1 MKIKT
6 LHLAAAICVSG
17 GIHLAVAGWFSPEV
31 PETRVAGGAA
41 VDMLI
46 LGNAFEDAL
55 QAGAPSDSAEPVKEA
70 VTELEPVEQV
80 EEPVETA
87 EIRPVEPEPVVE
99 PEPEAIAEPAET
111 VDAIEAVETAE
122 VEPAD
127 PVETASVAPTGELA
141 ALPDIPVPT
150 PAPKRPSVEKPAP
163 KKVEKRVEK
172 KQAAKAAPPK
182 PRKTTKSAGAGGKQK
197 ANAVKAASGK
207 QTANVS
213 RDAGNARVS
222 NYPGKV
228 ASKLRRAL
236 RYPREAK
243 RDRLRGTVVVS
254 FTVSQNGSVGGV
266 RVARSSGSS
275 VLDRAAAEAVRR
287 AAPFPAIP
295 AGAGRS
301 NWAFSVPLAFTR

>member
-1 MKIKT
+1 MKT
-6 LHLAAAICVSG
+6 RPLYLAAAICVSA
-17 GIHLAVAGWFSPEV
+17 GIHLAVAGWFAPEE

-46 LGNAFEDAL
+46 LGNAFEDAV
-55 QAGAPSDSAEPVKEA
+55 QAGAPSDSAEPVEAA

-80 EEPVETA
+80 ANPVETA
-87 EIRPVEPEPVVE
+87 EITPVEPEPVVE
-99 PEPEAIAEPAET
+99 SEPDAARSAET
-111 VDAIEAVETAE
+111 TEAIEAVDPAE

-141 ALPDIPVPT
+141 ALPDVPVPT
-150 PAPKRPSVEKPAP
+150 PAPKRPPVEKQAAKAVDKKKVEKPAP
-163 KKVEKRVEK
+163 
-172 KQAAKAAPPK
+172 AK
-182 PRKTTKSAGAGGKQK
+182 PRKATKSAGAGGKQK

-207 QTANVS
+207 QTANAS
-213 RDAGNARVS
+213 RDAGNAKVS

-236 RYPREAK
+236 RYPKEAK
-243 RDRLRGTVVVS
+243 RDRLRGTTVVS
-254 FTVSQNGSVGGV
+254 FTVSSNGSVGGV
-266 RVARSSGSS
+266 RVARSSGSP

-287 AAPFPAIP
+287 AAPFPPIP
-295 AGAGRS
+295 SGAGRS

>member
-1 MKIKT
+1 MKT
-6 LHLAAAICVSG
+6 RPLYLAVAICVSA
-17 GIHLAVAGWFSPEV
+17 GIHLGVAGWFAPEE

-46 LGNAFEDAL
+46 LGNAFEDAV
-55 QAGAPSDSAEPVKEA
+55 QAGAPSDSVEPVEEA

-80 EEPVETA
+80 EDAVETA
-87 EIRPVEPEPVVE
+87 DITPVEPESVVE
-99 PEPEAIAEPAET
+99 SEPDAARPAER
-111 VDAIEAVETAE
+111 VEAIEAVDPAE

-127 PVETASVAPTGELA
+127 PVETASVAPTSELA
-141 ALPDIPVPT
+141 ALPDVPVPT
-150 PAPKRPSVEKPAP
+150 PAPKRPPVEKQAAKSVEK
-163 KKVEKRVEK
+163 KKVEKP
-172 KQAAKAAPPK
+172 APPK
-182 PRKTTKSAGAGGKQK
+182 PRKTTTSAGAGGKQK

-207 QTANVS
+207 QTAKAN
-213 RDAGNARVS
+213 RDAGNAKVS

-243 RDRLRGTVVVS
+243 RDRLRGTTVVS
-254 FTVSQNGSVGGV
+254 FTVSSNGSVGGV
-266 RVARSSGSS
+266 RVARSSGSP

-301 NWAFSVPLAFTR
+301 SWAFSVPLAFTR